1 MTQSHQSIDPARA
14 RGISEPRLW
23 LSRGT
28 VGFLF
33 TVPVLVLFAAF
44 NVGPALY
51 AVFLSLTRF
60 NLLTPPVFVGLDNY
74 IRLAT
79 DADFWRAIAVTAEYT
94 IIFGPPSWV
103 LGLTLALLLRDRI
116 LGRAV
121 FQSVFF
127 GPTILSGVAMTVA
140 WGLLF
145 RLNGPVNATLGVSV
159 PWLTSSDTAIVAMAF
174 LGIWRS
180 AGWFMVIFLAGL
192 ASIPESLY
200 EAARIDGAGPVRQT
214 WHITLPLLRPV
225 FVFVVIMTMV
235 EGLKIFAPM
244 FILSGGGPNNA
255 TRSISLL
262 IYQEGL
268 QNLRMGS
275 AAAMS
280 VIGLVFV
287 LLIIVVFLRLSRA
300 DEEAGH

>member
-1 MTQSHQSIDPARA
+1 MTQSRQSFDPARA
-14 RGISEPRLW
+14 RAMSEPRLW

-33 TVPVLVLFAAF
+33 TVPVLSMFAAF

-51 AVFLSLTRF
+51 AVYLSVTRF
-60 NLLTPPVFVGLDNY
+60 NLLTPPVFVGMDNY
-74 IRLAT
+74 VRLAT
-79 DADFWRAIAVTAEYT
+79 DANFWRAMAVTAQYT
-94 IIFGPPSWV
+94 FLFGPPSWI
-103 LGLTLALLLRDRI
+103 LGLLLALLLRNKI
-116 LGRAV
+116 MGRVV
-121 FQSVFF
+121 FRSVFF
-127 GPTILSGVAMTVA
+127 MPTILSGVAMTVA

-145 RLNGPVNATLGVSV
+145 RLNGPVNATLGISV

-192 ASIPESLY
+192 SSIPESLY
-200 EAARIDGAGPVRQT
+200 EAARIDGAGPVKQT
-214 WHITLPLLRPV
+214 WYITLPLLRPV
-225 FVFVVIMTMV
+225 FIFVVIMTMV
-235 EGLKIFAPM
+235 EGLKVFAPM

-300 DEEAGH
+300 NEDVGY